1 MTLLS
6 ILLAAMAGAARS
18 AEFTVDVLDVDGA
31 PLPGAVV
38 FLEPNDP
45 ASLADASPAPG
56 VMDQV
61 DSQFMPHILVVQRGA
76 AVAFPNSD
84 SIKHHVF
91 SFSPA
96 KSFEI
101 KLYKGERAE
110 PLIFE
115 ERGEVELG
123 CNVHDWMLGYIYVVD
138 SPFFSRT
145 DEEGRGR
152 IEAPST
158 EYTLGVWH
166 PRIDAPNSLLTQ
178 SVNPDVREVRIN
190 LKNPLLPEYV
200 PSEAVEFDDYD

>member
-6 ILLAAMAGAARS
+6 VLFTAAAGPAHS
-18 AEFTVDVLDVDGA
+18 TEFTIEVLGADGA
-31 PLPGAVV
+31 PVPGAVV
-38 FLEPNDP
+38 YLEPEDP
-45 ASLADASPAPG
+45 ASVDAAAPVPG

-61 DSQFMPHILVVQRGA
+61 DNQFKPHILVVQRGA
-76 AVAFPNSD
+76 EVAFPNSD

-110 PLIFE
+110 PLVFDN
-115 ERGEVELG
+115 RGEVELG

-138 SPFFSRT
+138 SPYFGRT
-145 DEEGRGR
+145 NDQGRSR
-152 IEAPST
+152 IEAPSSS
-158 EYTLGVWH
+158 YTLGVWH
-166 PRIDAPNSLLTQ
+166 PRIDEPDSLLTLN
-178 SVNPDVREVRIN
+178 VNPSTTELRIK
-190 LKNPLLPEYV
+190 LDKPLLSEYV